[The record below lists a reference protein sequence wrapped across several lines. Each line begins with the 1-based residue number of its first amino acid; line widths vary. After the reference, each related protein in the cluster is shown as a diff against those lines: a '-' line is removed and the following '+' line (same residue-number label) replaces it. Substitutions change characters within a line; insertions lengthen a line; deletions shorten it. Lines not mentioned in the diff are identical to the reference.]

1 MATYVLV
8 SGAWLGG
15 WAWKEVAAR
24 LRARG
29 HTAYPATLTGLGERA
44 HLATP
49 DVDLDTHITDV
60 TNLMT
65 YEDLREVV
73 LVGHSY
79 SGIVVEGA
87 ADRAADRV
95 GMVVYVDTA
104 PMGDGVAHLDW
115 YPPPL
120 RDVTRSVVETAG
132 DGWRLPFPGLEQLG
146 RQASLAGLGPDG
158 QRLLT
163 SRAVAQP
170 FATYTQPLRMNHA
183 PNANVHQRRCI
194 VCSDG
199 GFSVQQ
205 IRDALAS
212 DDPGMFAVYA
222 GPGWEFDEI
231 HTGHWPMLSTPEELA
246 AVLDRYSR

>member
-8 SGAWLGG
+8 GGAWLGG

-60 TNLMT
+60 TNLMQ
-65 YEDLREVV
+65 YEDLTGVI

-87 ADRAADRV
+87 ADRAADRI
-95 GMVVYVDTA
+95 GMVVYVDSA
-104 PMGDGVAHLDW
+104 PMGDGAAHLDF

-120 RDVTRSVVETAG
+120 QDQTRATVETSG
-132 DGWRLPFPGLEQLG
+132 DGWRLPFPDLEALAQ
-146 RQASLAGLGPDG
+146 QASLAGLGPHER
-158 QRLLT
+158 RLLV
-163 SRAVAQP
+163 SHAVAQP
-170 FATYTQPLRMNHA
+170 FGTYTQPLRSTGAGRAHE
-183 PNANVHQRRCI
+183 RRAV

-199 GFSVQQ
+199 GFSVEQ
-205 IRDALAS
+205 IRQALAS

-222 GPGWEFDEI
+222 DPGWKFDEI
-231 HTGHWPMLSTPEELA
+231 HTGHWPMLSAPEELV
-246 AVLDRYSR
+246 AVLDRYGS

>member
-8 SGAWLGG
+8 GGAWLGG

-29 HTAYPATLTGLGERA
+29 HTAYPVTLTGLGERQ
-44 HLATP
+44 HLATA
-49 DVDLDTHITDV
+49 DVDLDTYITDV
-60 TNLMT
+60 TNLLHF
-65 YEDLREVV
+65 EDLRGVV

-95 GMVVYVDTA
+95 DTVVYVDTA
-104 PMGDGVAHLDW
+104 PMGDGLAHLDF

-120 RDVTRSVVETAG
+120 RERTEATVESG

-146 RQASLAGLGPDG
+146 AQASLAGLGPDE
-158 QRLLT
+158 RELMA

-170 FATYTQPLRMNHA
+170 FRTYTQPLRLGGAGRSH
-183 PNANVHQRRCI
+183 RRRAVI
-194 VCSDG
+194 CSDG
-199 GFSVQQ
+199 GFSVEQ
-205 IRDALAS
+205 IRRALAS
-212 DDPGMFAVYA
+212 DDPGLFAAYA
-222 GPGWEFDEI
+222 DPDWEFDEI
-231 HTGHWPMLSTPEELA
+231 ATGHWPMLSAPEELV
-246 AVLDRYSR
+246 AVLDRSAG